1 MLYNLLENMKNKQ
14 TIRSLRPGA
23 YILVMLPIVFL
34 LFALNTLFLN
44 NAEALVSAHPLKLY
58 DVGIGYLDSYNGD
71 STNLANAEKFF
82 MKLIEKYPD
91 SHLGYLG
98 MSHLNII
105 KAYRYGN
112 FYDMHIIHEKALP
125 FANKALE
132 RGPAIHSAY
141 DNYGL
146 LEDIISWDSQERKR
160 ARAYVEL
167 FPDRPETYF
176 IVGNF
181 MYNHYEI
188 SKTLEYFEMALRL
201 NPSDTLRIKILKR
214 IALIHF
220 RDYKDA
226 ERASE
231 YYLEAL
237 NIHGESQVLNEY
249 LGISYFHM
257 KKYTLAVERLSKAL
271 ELLPSS
277 RIAEYYLMQAKGYM
291 YEEEE
296 KIVKAI
302 EFLKKASVF
311 ETNNG
316 SLYYALGNLYY
327 RLEQYDTAYRH
338 FKNVIDLEPRNFSAY
353 FSAGQSAASSGNRD
367 LATDY
372 YRKYLQLKSYGQKA
386 EWIRINFPEFTK
398 Q

>member
-1 MLYNLLENMKNKQ
+1 MKNKQ
-14 TIRSLRPGA
+14 TR
-23 YILVMLPIVFL
+23 
-34 LFALNTLFLN
+34 
-44 NAEALVSAHPLKLY
+44 
-58 DVGIGYLDSYNGD
+58 D
-71 STNLANAEKFF
+71 STNLSNAEKIF
-82 MKLIEKYPD
+82 MKLIEKYPY
-91 SHLGYLG
+91 SHFGYLG
-98 MSHLNII
+98 MSRLNII
-105 KAYRYGN
+105 RAYRYGN

-125 FANKALE
+125 FANRALE
-132 RGPAIHSAY
+132 LGPAIQEAY

-146 LEDIISWDSQERKR
+146 LEDIVSEDSLERKK

-181 MYNHYEI
+181 MYNHDEI
-188 SKTLEYFEMALRL
+188 SKALEYFGMALRL
-201 NPSDTLRIKILKR
+201 SPPDTLRVRILKR

-220 RDYKDA
+220 RDYKDVQK
-226 ERASE
+226 ASE

-237 NIHGESQVLNEY
+237 NINGESQVLNEY

-296 KIVKAI
+296 KLVKAI

-311 ETNNG
+311 EANNG

-327 RLEQYDTAYRH
+327 KLEQYDTAYNH
-338 FKNVIDLEPRNFSAY
+338 FKNVIDLEPHNSSAY
-353 FSAGQSAASSGNRD
+353 FSAGQSAASSGKRD

-372 YRKYLQLKSYGQKA
+372 YRRYLQLKSYGQKA
-386 EWIRINFPEFTK
+386 EWIRTNFPEFTK